1 MFYFDRP
8 NVGMDEHAKNAID
21 KQFNKIVYLVK
32 KLDSRLEELSVLL
45 ASGRIVDK
53 KKVPVIQ
60 NKPVFVDFK

>member
-1 MFYFDRP
+1 
-8 NVGMDEHAKNAID
+8 MDEHTKNAID

-53 KKVPVIQ
+53 KKVPVIK
-60 NKPVFVDFK
+60 NTPTLLEFK